1 MYNLSTRLSKSIEI
15 QRVCGLGSKFRH
27 GFTPMPDYKI
37 IIVFKLTRNFR
48 WRVRID
54 QPESKFEPGEGIK
67 KFRPSNSASFCPE
80 ILESEGEKEEE
91 KIRSPRASAIDHSFH
106 KENAFTR
113 TCNHKLYNIR
123 RCNKVDHPPAIH
135 LFLFLP
141 PPWFPLALFLFCLP
155 SLFSSFPPL
164 LLYEQPKNSR
174 RFVKKEPMLIYLWLK
189 ISTPFLSR
197 ETLLWKYSRKK
208 ALLCIKLLEFFC
220 VQRLTGDFLWL
231 NELIILY

>member
-1 MYNLSTRLSKSIEI
+1 MNREKGSRSFARVIRRVSV
-15 QRVCGLGSKFRH
+15 QRFSSRREKKR
-27 GFTPMPDYKI
+27 K
-37 IIVFKLTRNFR
+37 
-48 WRVRID
+48 
-54 QPESKFEPGEGIK
+54 K
-67 KFRPSNSASFCPE
+67 KFAHHE
-80 ILESEGEKEEE
+80 
-91 KIRSPRASAIDHSFH
+91 RAGRAIDHSFH

-174 RFVKKEPMLIYLWLK
+174 RFVKKEPMLIYL
-189 ISTPFLSR
+189 
-197 ETLLWKYSRKK
+197 
-208 ALLCIKLLEFFC
+208 
-220 VQRLTGDFLWL
+220 
-231 NELIILY
+231 